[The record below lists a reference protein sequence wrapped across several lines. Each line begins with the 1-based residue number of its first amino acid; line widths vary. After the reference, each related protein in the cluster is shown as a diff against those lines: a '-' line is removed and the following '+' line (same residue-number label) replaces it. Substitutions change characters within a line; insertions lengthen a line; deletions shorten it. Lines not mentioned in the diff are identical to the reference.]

1 MIRLSDIIR
10 NAVRVFSLT
19 ALLFTF
25 GAFTAK
31 AQNEPSAAKGKE
43 LFEQQACMACH
54 AIDRVVIGPAL
65 KDITKQKSEEW
76 LIKWIRNNVKLRESG
91 DKDAKAIYD
100 EYNGMAMNVYENLT
114 DNDIKSILMWI
125 DEESAPKAA
134 PVAGGAPSPLVQ
146 KGKELF
152 EQQACMACHA
162 IDRVLVGPA
171 LKDVTKRRSKDWLH
185 SWIHNNVKLRES
197 GDADAIA
204 IYKEYNSAAMN
215 VYENLSTEDIDAILA
230 WIDFESAPKV
240 AENTR
245 TADKGKNRKTETEGS
260 FYNKTTLYVVMVI
273 AVVLLIVAIILYRI
287 RRKLTNVIHE
297 FESGDKKEKTVT
309 EFLKNRYNTSRRTIN
324 TILIIVS
331 VGLVLGIYGFYFG
344 VTEVGVQKG
353 YAPTQ
358 PIAYSH
364 ALHAG
369 ELNIDCR
376 YCHSTAD
383 YSKAASIP
391 SLNTCMN
398 CHVGV
403 QLRDKYNGEVS
414 PEIQKIYTAL
424 DYNPDAKP
432 GERFGN
438 NPKNIK
444 WVRVHNL
451 PDLSYFNHSQHANVA
466 GLECQKCH
474 GPVQEMEVI
483 QQYSTLQMGWCI
495 DCHRNTGVDVEN
507 NDYYEKLHALAKKDI
522 DKNGNKSKY
531 LKDGKIN
538 ITIANIGGLECSKCH
553 Y

>member
-1 MIRLSDIIR
+1 MIKLSDIIK
-10 NAVRVFSLT
+10 NSVKVFSL
-19 ALLFTF
+19 ATF
-25 GAFTAK
+25 LITIGSFSAH
-31 AQNEPSAAKGKE
+31 AQDAPSAAKGKE

-76 LIKWIRNNVKLRESG
+76 LIKWIRNNVQLRESG
-91 DKDAKAIYD
+91 DKDAIAIYK
-100 EYNGMAMNVYENLT
+100 EYNQAAMNTYEHLT
-114 DNDIKSILMWI
+114 DNEIKSILMWI
-125 DEESAPKAA
+125 EEESAPKATA
-134 PVAGGAPSPLVQ
+134 STGTGEPDAQVL

-162 IDRVLVGPA
+162 IDRVVIGPA

-204 IYKEYNSAAMN
+204 LYKEYNSAAMN
-215 VYENLSTEDIDAILA
+215 VYENLTTEDIDAILA
-230 WIDFESAPKV
+230 YIEYESVPKV
-240 AENTR
+240 AKESTGV
-245 TADKGKNRKTETEGS
+245 KGGDAQSEKGT
-260 FYNKTTLYVVMVI
+260 FYNTTTLYVIIVIAAILLII
-273 AVVLLIVAIILYRI
+273 AVVLYRI
-287 RRKLTNVIHE
+287 RRKLSNVLKE
-297 FESGDKKEKTVT
+297 FEAGDHKEKTVT
-309 EFLKNRYNTSRRTIN
+309 EYLKNKYNTSRRTIN

-344 VTEVGVQKG
+344 VTEVGVQRG

-403 QLRDKYNGEVS
+403 QLRDKYDGEVS

-483 QQYSTLQMGWCI
+483 QQYATLQMGWCI

-507 NDYYEKLHALAKKDI
+507 NDYYEKLHAFAKKDI
-522 DKNGNKSKY
+522 EKNGDKSKY
-531 LKDGKIN
+531 LKDGKVN
-538 ITIANIGGLECSKCH
+538 ITIANIGGLDCSKCH

>member
-10 NAVRVFSLT
+10 NSVRAISLT
-19 ALLFTF
+19 ALLLTY
-25 GAFTAK
+25 GSYVAK
-31 AQNEPSAAKGKE
+31 AQDAPSAAKGKE
-43 LFEQQACMACH
+43 LFEQQACFACH

-76 LIKWIRNNVKLRESG
+76 LIKWIRNNVQLRESG
-91 DKDAKAIYD
+91 DKDAIAIYK
-100 EYNGMAMNVYENLT
+100 EYNGAAMNTYEHLS
-114 DNDIKSILMWI
+114 DNDIKSILLWI
-125 DEESAPKAA
+125 EEESSPKAA
-134 PVAGGAPSPLVQ
+134 PASGGAPDALVQ

-162 IDRVLVGPA
+162 IDRVVIGPA

-185 SWIHNNVKLRES
+185 SWIKNNVQLRES
-197 GDADAIA
+197 GDPDAIA
-204 IYKEYNSAAMN
+204 LYKEYNSAAMN
-215 VYENLSTEDIDAILA
+215 VYENLTTEDIDAILA
-230 WIDFESAPKV
+230 WIDYESAPKV
-240 AENTR
+240 AE
-245 TADKGKNRKTETEGS
+245 DSGKTKTDDGKSANEGS
-260 FYNKTTLYVVMVI
+260 FYNKTTLYVVAII

-287 RRKLTNVIHE
+287 RRKLSNVIKE
-297 FESGDKKEKTVT
+297 FEGSEQKEKSLT
-309 EFLKNRYNTSRRTIN
+309 EHLKNKYSTSRRTIN
-324 TILIIVS
+324 TLLIIVS

-344 VTEVGVQKG
+344 VTEVGVQRG

-376 YCHSTAD
+376 YCHSTVD

-432 GERFGN
+432 GERFGD

-483 QQYSTLQMGWCI
+483 QQYATLQMGWCI
-495 DCHRNTGVDVEN
+495 DCHRNSGVDVEN

-522 DKNGNKSKY
+522 EKNGDKSKY
-531 LKDGKIN
+531 LKDGKVN
-538 ITIANIGGLECSKCH
+538 ITIANIGGLDCSKCH